1 MAKTPKKKA
10 ELRHVDAL
18 DTAEKL
24 FMEGYSDIPPCS
36 VPLCKTAQEL
46 YENYCRMLLKRG
58 LLTIPN
64 REHAENYAIGK
75 DVVIKAYAAGKNP
88 PRYATEMMRAAK
100 MKLDRLGLNDEIQ
113 SPGASNENPFEG
125 FGFARRARSGRSG

>member
-1 MAKTPKKKA
+1 MAKTPKKKP
-10 ELRHVDAL
+10 ELRVVEAL

-46 YENYCRMLLKRG
+46 YENYCRMMLKRG
-58 LLTIPN
+58 VLTIPN

-75 DVVIKAYAAGKNP
+75 DVVIKAYSAGKNP

-113 SPGASNENPFEG
+113 TPSAESSNPFVG
-125 FGFARRARSGRSG
+125 FGFARRARQARER

>member
-10 ELRHVDAL
+10 ELRLIDAL

-24 FMEGYSDIPPCS
+24 FMEGHSEIPPCS
-36 VPLCKTAQEL
+36 VPLCPSAQAL

-64 REHAENYAIGK
+64 HEHAENYAIGK

-100 MKLDRLGLNDEIQ
+100 MKLDRLGVNDEIQ

-125 FGFARRARSGRSG
+125 FGFARRLRQERHG